1 MLLTPELCELVVL
14 QLPPR
19 FVYRLMQ
26 ANKRFCELCR
36 SHEEY
41 WGRVALYL
49 VWSSSASD
57 VLLLRMSY
65 GRAMESFVERVR
77 SEMQALSGVSTGT
90 LRELLDF
97 ALARDEYA
105 RDEPHYDEYALV
117 RTSQRANEH
126 SEEYALVRAS
136 QRAIEVAK
144 RRVEDADNVAHA
156 MRRSRRGMDVPRRWP
171 CFVTGSRRARRATSR
186 FLRSLEDEAG
196 MDLEAKVR
204 VRGYVRDLL
213 EDITERRGR
222 MRWGSYFELHEEDI
236 DATFIYL

>member
-26 ANKRFCELCR
+26 TNKRFCELCR

-117 RTSQRANEH
+117 RDEEVRNEA
-126 SEEYALVRAS
+126 YALVRA
-136 QRAIEVAK
+136 RPWKKAIEVAK